1 MAQTVYIYYQSDYH
15 RQQCDILGDT
25 ITQLPT
31 VYKGLFFISV
41 CIVTD
46 LLEVVVA
53 LQGKQ
58 L

>member
-1 MAQTVYIYYQSDYH
+1 MAQTVYIYYQSEDH
-15 RQQCDILGDT
+15 REQCDILGDT

-41 CIVTD
+41 CIATD

>member
-1 MAQTVYIYYQSDYH
+1 MTQTVYIYYQSEDH
-15 RQQCDILGDT
+15 RKQWDVLGDT

-31 VYKGLFFISV
+31 KFTGLFFISV
-41 CIVTD
+41 CIATD